1 MKTTS
6 ETPQRHAGSE
16 GRSRARERTRPPRRR
31 HLLLKTLLTVIVL
44 AALAGGAGAAYLFH
58 TGAEGGPVTVTIP
71 AGSGLSGI
79 ADVLARQRVV
89 PHALAFVIRARL
101 DGRGSRFK
109 AGTYTLRVNEPYS
122 KLASALVAGV
132 AARTIRI
139 TIPEGYTLAQT
150 ATLLHARIPGFSAAR
165 YLDLTQRHPV
175 TVDVAGYKRGDSLQG
190 LLFPATYEVFPTVTP
205 LRFITLQI
213 AAFKAN
219 LAEVPMRRAT
229 KANLTPYDVVTIAS
243 LIEREAR
250 AANDRA
256 RIAAVVWNRLRL
268 GMKLQIDATV
278 LYALG
283 RHKDELTYHDL
294 TVRSPYN
301 TYLHFGLPPTPI
313 DNPGLAA
320 LTAAANPVHAT
331 YLYYVGRADGTGP
344 LYFSSTY
351 AQFLKDGQR
360 AAQ

>member
-1 MKTTS
+1 MLS
-6 ETPQRHAGSE
+6 LVLVVV
-16 GRSRARERTRPPRRR
+16 
-31 HLLLKTLLTVIVL
+31 LLV
-44 AALAGGAGAAYLFH
+44 AGAGAAYLFH

-71 AGSGLSGI
+71 TGSSLSGI
-79 ADVLARQRVV
+79 ADILARQRVV
-89 PHALAFVIRARL
+89 PHALAFAIRARL
-101 DGRGSRFK
+101 DGRGSKFR
-109 AGTYTLRVNEPYS
+109 AGTYTLRVNEPYD
-122 KLASALVAGV
+122 KLAGALVAGV
-132 AARTIRI
+132 AARTIKI

-150 ATLLHARIPGFSAAR
+150 AALLRAKVPGFSAAQ

-175 TVDVAGYKRGDSLQG
+175 TVGVAGYKRGATLQG
-190 LLFPATYEVFPTVTP
+190 LLFPATYEVFPSVTP
-205 LRFITLQI
+205 RRFIALQV
-213 AAFKAN
+213 AALKAN
-219 LAEVPMRRAT
+219 LAEVAMTRAA

-250 AANDRA
+250 AAGDRA
-256 RIAAVVWNRLRL
+256 RIAAVIWNRLRL

-283 RHKDELTYHDL
+283 RHKDALTYHDL
-294 TVRSPYN
+294 KVRSPYN

-313 DNPGLAA
+313 DNPGLAS

-351 AQFLKDGQR
+351 AQFLKDGKR
-360 AAQ
+360 

>member
-1 MKTTS
+1 M
-6 ETPQRHAGSE
+6 
-16 GRSRARERTRPPRRR
+16 
-31 HLLLKTLLTVIVL
+31 IVL
-44 AALAGGAGAAYLFH
+44 AALVVGVGAAYLFH
-58 TGAEGGPVTVTIP
+58 TGPEGGPVTVTIP
-71 AGSGLSGI
+71 AGSSLSGI
-79 ADVLARQRVV
+79 ADILAAQRVV
-89 PHALAFVIRARL
+89 PHALAFAIRARL
-101 DGRGSRFK
+101 DGRGSQFK
-109 AGTYTLRVNEPYS
+109 AGTYALRVNEPYP

-132 AARTIRI
+132 AARTIKI

-150 ATLLHARIPGFSAAR
+150 AALLHGKIRGFSAAW
-165 YLDLTQRHPV
+165 YLDLTQRHPLP
-175 TVDVAGYKRGDSLQG
+175 VDVVGHQPGSPLQG

-205 LRFITLQI
+205 RRFIALQI

-219 LAEVPMRRAT
+219 LAEVPMRRAA

-250 AANDRA
+250 AAGDRA

-283 RHKDELTYHDL
+283 KHKDALTYHDL
-294 TVRSPYN
+294 KVRSPYN

-320 LTAAANPVHAT
+320 LTAAANPVHAS

-351 AQFLKDGQR
+351 AQFLKDGKR
-360 AAQ
+360 AAR

>member
-1 MKTTS
+1 M
-6 ETPQRHAGSE
+6 
-16 GRSRARERTRPPRRR
+16 
-31 HLLLKTLLTVIVL
+31 IVL
-44 AALAGGAGAAYLFH
+44 AALVVGVGAAYLFH
-58 TGAEGGPVTVTIP
+58 TGPEGGPVTVTIP
-71 AGSGLSGI
+71 AGSSLSGI
-79 ADVLARQRVV
+79 ADILAARRVV

-101 DGRGSRFK
+101 DGRGSQFK
-109 AGTYTLRVNEPYS
+109 AGTYALRVNEPYP

-132 AARTIRI
+132 VARTIKI

-150 ATLLHARIPGFSAAR
+150 AALLHGKIRGFSAAQ
-165 YLDLTQRHPV
+165 YLDLTQRHPLS
-175 TVDVAGYKRGDSLQG
+175 VDVAGYKRGSPLQG

-205 LRFITLQI
+205 QRFIALQI

-219 LAEVPMRRAT
+219 LAEVPMRRAA

-250 AANDRA
+250 AAGDRA

-283 RHKDELTYHDL
+283 KHKDVLTYHDL
-294 TVRSPYN
+294 KVRSPYN

-320 LTAAANPVHAT
+320 LTAAANPVHAS

-351 AQFLKDGQR
+351 AQFLKDGKR
-360 AAQ
+360 AAR